1 MYGQEI
7 LLRTDNAAISWIR
20 NLKKPTG
27 QTATWLEELGTYNLT
42 IVHRSGRKHSNVD
55 ALQVLLKTGERQWSS
70 SNEEDYDKT
79 SDNIV
84 IVCTRTNDK
93 LDSNTFSGY
102 ILDGWQPE
110 QIRQEQLN
118 DPDKALLLATLDDSE
133 TRPSWDRVSLGT
145 SSLKTLWRQWDRLQI
160 QNGMLYRNFYA
171 SDEETSHLQ
180 LVIPKSLQSTV
191 LKNFN
196 DIPSA
201 GHLGANKMVGRF
213 QQSFN

>member
-1 MYGQEI
+1 M
-7 LLRTDNAAISWIR
+7 LTLFKSCS
-20 NLKKPTG
+20 K
-27 QTATWLEELGTYNLT
+27 LERGNE
-42 IVHRSGRKHSNVD
+42 
-55 ALQVLLKTGERQWSS
+55 SS

-160 QNGMLYRNFYA
+160 RNGMLYRNFYA

>member
-1 MYGQEI
+1 M
-7 LLRTDNAAISWIR
+7 LTLFKSCS
-20 NLKKPTG
+20 K
-27 QTATWLEELGTYNLT
+27 LERGNE
-42 IVHRSGRKHSNVD
+42 
-55 ALQVLLKTGERQWSS
+55 SS

-213 QQSFN
+213 KQSFN